1 MTTWEHEQAW
11 EDCQFACFGERG
23 AGELIAGLFGEDGDD
38 GEAGVKEGGAWEVRS
53 RVGAAMLVL
62 EAISIFEIG
71 Y

>member
-23 AGELIAGLFGEDGDD
+23 PGELIAGLFGEDGDD
-38 GEAGVKEGGAWEVRS
+38 GEAGVKEGGAWEVR
-53 RVGAAMLVL
+53 LVL
-62 EAISIFEIG
+62 EAISIFVIR